1 MQQASVLNG
10 RQMMLLVVVGL
21 HALVISVL
29 MTMRFDVDRP
39 VTPAFKPVTEIALV
53 ERPPPVKPELTVET
67 RVPRWNI
74 PDVPRPDIQPPVDTA
89 IAVDLRPQPPVVTGA
104 DDALPGNTFTIAP
117 TELISRATRSP
128 DDYYPSASIA
138 MQEEGVSVVRV
149 CVGPTGRIEG
159 RPAIQRSSRSRRL
172 DAAAIRWAAE
182 ALEFTPATRNGAAV
196 PACKDFRVVFNLR

>member
-1 MQQASVLNG
+1 MQHASVFNR
-10 RQMMLLVVVGL
+10 RQVMLLVVVGL

-39 VTPAFKPVTEIALV
+39 VTPVFKPVTEITLI

-67 RVPRWNI
+67 SAPRWNI
-74 PDVPRPDIQPPVDTA
+74 PTVPRPDIRPPVETA
-89 IAVDLRPQPPVVTGA
+89 IVVDVRPQPPVIAGA
-104 DDALPGNTFTIAP
+104 DDASPGDTFTIAP
-117 TELISRATRSP
+117 TELTWRATRSP

-138 MQEEGVSVVRV
+138 MQEEGASVVRV

-159 RPAIQRSSRSRRL
+159 KPAIQRSSRSPRL
-172 DAAAIRWAAE
+172 DDAAIRWAAG